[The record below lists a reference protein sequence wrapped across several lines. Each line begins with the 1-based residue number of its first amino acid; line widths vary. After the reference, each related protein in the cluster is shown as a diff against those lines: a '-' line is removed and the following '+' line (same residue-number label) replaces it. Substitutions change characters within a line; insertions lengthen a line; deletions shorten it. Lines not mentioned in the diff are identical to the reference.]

1 MSKLKIHLIVI
12 MLFGF
17 SLNSFAQIDFNN
29 PPWETGCDSLTT
41 QMEMNIC
48 SGEKLHIADSVLN
61 LYYTELITYVD
72 SLYRDEL
79 KNSNGKQDDY
89 EKDYLKKLEHQK
101 EAIIKSQIDFR
112 TFVNSTTDII
122 GYQYQGGS
130 MQPLMINDY
139 ALDLTVSQ
147 IKILM
152 NLMEEIIDQ

>member
-1 MSKLKIHLIVI
+1 MANLKIHFTLII
-12 MLFGF
+12 LGL
-17 SLNSFAQIDFNN
+17 SLHSFAQIDFKN

-48 SGEKLHIADSVLN
+48 TSEKLHIADSILN
-61 LYYTELITYVD
+61 LYYTRLITYVD
-72 SLYRDEL
+72 SLYTDEL
-79 KNSNGKQDDY
+79 KSSNGKQDNY
-89 EKDYLKKLEHQK
+89 KKDDLKKLKSQK
-101 EAIIKSQIDFR
+101 EAIIKSQLNFR
-112 TFVNSTTDII
+112 TFVNNTTDII

-130 MQPLMINDY
+130 MQPMMINDY